1 MEKHAIAPKITLT
14 SDQAEA
20 AELITEWFLHLNTQ
34 IFVLCGY
41 AGTGKTFLVDY
52 VVRSLGLIP
61 GESAAFVAPTGKA
74 ASVLIRNGSPASTIH
89 SLIYTREE
97 EIEVNEDGE
106 VVSERFLRFVRKEK
120 LPKDIRLIV
129 VDETSMVS
137 DEMLR
142 DLLSFGIKCLFCGD
156 PAQLPPV
163 GGTNSLLSMPV
174 ITLKEIVRQERD
186 NPIVR
191 LGEELRTGGFPAY
204 GTYGETAAVVP
215 WRALSPE
222 RRRTLFSEAD
232 QIIVGTNKTRMRINR
247 EVRALR
253 GIPEEAKLPI
263 DGEKLVC
270 TLNDWEKKLDE
281 RGDFHLVNGAIGVCY
296 DVRAQ
301 EDGLAQ
307 LDFKADFLENFVY
320 DLPFDAGVFTE
331 GKYFHGYGEKACLLE
346 DGRLVHENNFEAL
359 RRLRV
364 RREDTVCRF
373 EFAYAITCH
382 KAQGSEYDN
391 VVVLDESRFFENG
404 AAWLYT
410 AITRARKKL
419 VIIR

>member
-1 MEKHAIAPKITLT
+1 MERNALTQNVTLT
-14 SDQAEA
+14 ADQAEA
-20 AELITEWFLHLNTQ
+20 AELIEEWFLHLNTQ

-52 VVRSLGLIP
+52 IVRKLGLIP

-89 SLIYTREE
+89 SLIYTRDE

-106 VVSERFLRFVRKEK
+106 VISEHFLRFVLKEK

-163 GGTNSLLSMPV
+163 GGSNSLLSMPV
-174 ITLKEIVRQERD
+174 ITLKEIVRQEQG

-191 LGEELRTGGFPAY
+191 LSSKLREGGFPAY
-204 GTYGETAAVVP
+204 GSYGENVAVVP
-215 WRALSPE
+215 FRALSRE
-222 RRRTLFSEAD
+222 KRCELFLEAD
-232 QIIVGTNKTRMRINR
+232 QIIVGSNKTRMRINR
-247 EVRALR
+247 EVRTAL
-253 GIPEEAKLPI
+253 GIPGEARLPI

-270 TLNDWEKKLDE
+270 TLNDWEKKIDE
-281 RGDFHLVNGAIGVCY
+281 RGDFHLVNGTVGKCY
-296 DVRAQ
+296 NVREQ

-307 LDFKADFLENFVY
+307 LDFKADFLDNFVY
-320 DLPFDAGVFTE
+320 DLPFDTGIFTE
-331 GKYFHGYGEKACLLE
+331 GKYFHSYGAKGCLLA
-346 DGRLVHENNFEAL
+346 DGRLVHEENFEAL
-359 RRLRV
+359 RHTRV

-373 EFAYAITCH
+373 EFAYAVTCH

-391 VVVLDESRFFENG
+391 IVVLDESRLFEN
-404 AAWLYT
+404 AASWLYT
-410 AITRARKKL
+410 AVTRAKKKL
-419 VIIR
+419 IIIR